1 MSRDSDSR
9 RKYDSTRR
17 QADAEARHQR
27 ILDEAI
33 ALFLDVGFGSTS
45 IGQIANAAGVSAQTI
60 YATFGSKAG
69 VLSRA
74 YDYLLTGDF
83 EAIPVRQR
91 MPRFDDVHPTQY
103 CAVFSEHAAMVR
115 GINDR
120 VAALLRVVEQS
131 ASVDP
136 ALGEL
141 RADLV
146 SRLRSDCRAW
156 VNQLDPDALASGV
169 TRAEAAD
176 VMGLIISPTTYS
188 ILTADLGWSV
198 DRYQRWLATTL
209 PTLLLKPEVLSN
221 QSPKLR

>member
-1 MSRDSDSR
+1 MERRGAVSRDSDSR

-27 ILDEAI
+27 IVEEAI
-33 ALFLDVGFGSTS
+33 ALFLEVGFGATS

-83 EAIPVRQR
+83 EAVPVRQR
-91 MPRFDDVHPTQY
+91 MPGFDGVHPTQY
-103 CAVFSEHAAMVR
+103 CAVFSEHAALVR

-176 VMGLIISPTTYS
+176 VMGLIVSPTTYS
-188 ILTADLGWSV
+188 ILTVDLGWPV

-209 PTLLLKPEVLSN
+209 PTLLLKPELLS
-221 QSPKLR
+221 K

>member
-1 MSRDSDSR
+1 VSRDSDSR

-103 CAVFSEHAAMVR
+103 CAVFSEHAAIVR

-188 ILTADLGWSV
+188 ILTVDLGWSV

-209 PTLLLKPEVLSN
+209 PTLLLKPELLSN
-221 QSPKLR
+221 